1 VGTRADEEIELRVR
15 NLNGSTQ
22 GSSTTGSWLTYWEKF
37 SGQTAYGCFVS
48 GCKNKRSVGGHVQK
62 DSTTDKSWYIVP
74 LCDECSKKT
83 GQDLDV
89 WDLAMLVPANIA
101 RVVRVAPDHTQ
112 IRAPRNVRSFS

>member
-1 VGTRADEEIELRVR
+1 MGTRADEEIELRVR

-22 GSSTTGSWLTYWEKF
+22 APSNTGSWLAYWEKF

-48 GCKNKRSVGGHVQK
+48 GCNNKRSVGAHVQK
-62 DSTTDKSWYIVP
+62 DIASDRNWYIIP
-74 LCDECSKKT
+74 LCDECSRKT

-101 RVVRVAPDHTQ
+101 RVTRVQADRSP
-112 IRAPRNVRSFS
+112 IRAPRDARSFS